1 MIPKYNRHSLFI
13 LAGLLSGPAFA
24 ATITGVSIEDF
35 SSEFSPAR
43 SPDNIINGAGFTE
56 ATGFHSNANG
66 DNINWINSSTISEP
80 NDDLPTFVTIN
91 LGSVYDL
98 SFVKIWNWNT
108 SNTLDA
114 GVRDFEISVAP
125 TVGGDFVSLGSFVL
139 DQATGATDT
148 DYGQVF
154 DLSSFAAADS
164 AQLVR
169 LDITTNHGFSAF
181 SLAGLSEIRF
191 DGVPVPEPSSIALL
205 GVILPGVIL
214 RRRRSA

>member
-1 MIPKYNRHSLFI
+1 MKKIPRTYQGII
-13 LAGLLSGPAFA
+13 LAGILTSPALA
-24 ATITGVSIEDF
+24 ATITGVSIEDV
-35 SSEFSPAR
+35 SSEFSALRPAE
-43 SPDNIINGAGFTE
+43 NIINGAGFTE

-66 DNINWINSSTISEP
+66 DNINWINTGTARTP

-91 LGSVYDL
+91 LGGVYDL
-98 SFVKIWNWNT
+98 TSVKIWNWNT

-114 GVRDFEISVAP
+114 GVQDFEISVAP
-125 TVGGDFVSLGSFVL
+125 TAGGSFTSLGSFVL
-139 DQATGATDT
+139 AQATGSTTT

-154 DLSSFAAADS
+154 DLSTFAAADS

-181 SLAGLSEIRF
+181 SIAGLSEIRF
-191 DGVPVPEPSSIALL
+191 DGVAIPEPSSLALL
-205 GVILPGVIL
+205 GMILPGAML